1 MVRVYR
7 GDRIWDWIRHVSG
20 EPPIVLPS
28 EQVSG
33 GPVGGASARGKRRRE
48 RARSLLRRRAVRRA
62 ARPALQNRNG
72 GGGGPGRVED
82 YLTKLTATPDF
93 VLADPPRAGLGKSVA
108 GHLMRLA
115 PARLTIVSC
124 DPATLARAIAALA
137 GYEIERLILID
148 LFPQTYH
155 LGTVARLHKH

>member
-62 ARPALQNRNG
+62 ARPAIQNRNG
-72 GGGGPGRVED
+72 GGGGLERGARSGSERRAFRRRGSSRAKPSGR
-82 YLTKLTATPDF
+82 LPDEAHGHARF
-93 VLADPPRAGLGKSVA
+93 CAG
-108 GHLMRLA
+108 
-115 PARLTIVSC
+115 
-124 DPATLARAIAALA
+124 
-137 GYEIERLILID
+137 
-148 LFPQTYH
+148 
-155 LGTVARLHKH
+155 